1 MEIKQSEVFP
11 SKIDQT
17 LRSEKHFKN
26 LHGGRA
32 SLKSGSIA
40 RYIVLILFS
49 CWVINRHVNA
59 VVVRKL
65 KETIRST
72 VFSEILQAIDAFE
85 LNQYFHVKYTPQE
98 ISCGDNKI
106 IFKGANGV
114 DKNLK
119 GVTEPNI
126 RFLWL
131 EEADQLDDYRHLND
145 IVATFARNFTPD
157 YDVLVSFNPPD
168 NKYHWIYKVTK
179 EEKYESQK
187 VTYLDD
193 DKGFLSAELLEI
205 INELKESDFELYK
218 EIYLGEVDNKK
229 RKYFRLCKIHDREPE
244 PTDFVF
250 AGIDASTTGDD
261 KTMLSIL
268 RYSRQDKV
276 MYHES
281 FETVDTSN
289 WLDGETFYENCALID
304 ERLVENRVMF
314 VVIDRGGGGQ
324 GIIDELTRKER
335 PYQVKGV
342 YFGNKPTDKKKS
354 ISFNNLR
361 SQMFYQLSDY
371 MNHGI
376 VQMRQKNQEIAMNE
390 LNYFDFSKV
399 KKEEI
404 ATKLALNSKDDIK
417 QLLGHS
423 PDYSDALALNV
434 EACRFALFS

>member
-1 MEIKQSEVFP
+1 MELRQSELFP
-11 SKIDQT
+11 HKIDQVFRSKKRFKT
-17 LRSEKHFKN
+17 LY
-26 LHGGRA
+26 GGRA

-40 RYIVLILFS
+40 RYIALVLFA
-49 CWVINRHVNA
+49 CWSKDQPANA
-59 VVVRKL
+59 VIVRKM
-65 KETIRST
+65 KETLRET
-72 VFSEILQAIDAFE
+72 VFNEMLQAIAA
-85 LNQYFHVKYTPQE
+85 LNLERFFSVSYSPLQ
-98 ISCGDNKI
+98 IRCGNNKI
-106 IFKGANGV
+106 LFKGANGA

-119 GVTEPNI
+119 GVTERNI

-131 EEADQLDDYRHLND
+131 EEADQLDDFRHLND
-145 IVATFARNFTPD
+145 LVATFARNFSTD
-157 YDVLVSFNPPD
+157 FNVFVSFNPPD
-168 NKYHWIYKVTK
+168 NKYHWIFKTLK
-179 EEKYESQK
+179 NSKYETRK

-193 DKGFLSAELLEI
+193 DKGFLSSELLDI

-281 FETVDTSN
+281 FETIDTSN

-324 GIIDELTRKER
+324 GIVDELTRKER

-404 ATKLALNSKDDIK
+404 ATKLGLNSKDDIK